1 MRHCFSCFLSRRAMN
16 SKKEGLDV
24 NFELRCEVED
34 FLLREAD
41 LLDDRRFDEWLG
53 LLTDDIRY
61 WMPVRHNPQGKNPV
75 DAELA
80 APEKNYYFND
90 TKETLTIRV
99 KRLGLENAWAER
111 PPSRTR
117 HLITNIRIQRVHGP
131 DLDVHSNFLTYRTRL
146 ERDKDMFV
154 GKREDRIRRVGGT
167 LKLARR
173 TIILDEA
180 ILGAK
185 NISILL

>member
-1 MRHCFSCFLSRRAMN
+1 M
-16 SKKEGLDV
+16 

-41 LLDDRRFDEWLG
+41 LLDDRRFNEWMD

-61 WMPVRHNPQGKNPV
+61 WMPVRRNPQREGPV
-75 DAELA
+75 ESELA
-80 APEKNYYFND
+80 AAEENYYFDD
-90 TKETLTIRV
+90 TKETLAIRV
-99 KRLGLENAWAER
+99 KRLGLENAWAEQ

-117 HLITNIRIQRVHGP
+117 HLITNIRIKDVHGP
-131 DLDVHSNFLTYRTRL
+131 NLEVHSNFLTYRTRL
-146 ERDKDMFV
+146 EQDKDMFV
-154 GKREDRIRRVGGT
+154 GKREDKIRRVDGA

-180 ILGAK
+180 TLGAK
-185 NISILL
+185 NISIFL